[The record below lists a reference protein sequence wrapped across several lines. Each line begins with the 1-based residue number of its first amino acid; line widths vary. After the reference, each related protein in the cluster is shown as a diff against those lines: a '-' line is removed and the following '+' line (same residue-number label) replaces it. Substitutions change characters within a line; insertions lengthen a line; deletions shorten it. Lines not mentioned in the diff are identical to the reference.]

1 MAGFNPDEY
10 FNDRIAADLLY
21 KGDKQGAL
29 SKYDEILRASAEKQ
43 VALNELSSRL
53 QAQSNSFAGSVIP
66 SDPHGVIGS
75 GLDKLARFGSTS
87 FRMAGEALSTPF
99 VSQLALDQAS
109 VPERA
114 IEAYNNKLG
123 NKATPEDL
131 SVLQQDQGNVLGI
144 SPQLPV
150 AVNAIKGIANL
161 AAQTFGKPLSNEQ
174 AIERQQ
180 ANIDAIMALKR
191 AGDKSHW
198 VDPTRTTEHHNQ
210 IKGAWNNNVNQV
222 EEGGRKI
229 LDGDL
234 SGVVDAFAGWGN
246 MGFDAAKAIVTNPV
260 ANALLVADQVPQIAL
275 GLATGG
281 AGMAV
286 TNAGYA
292 GQYYAE
298 GIQNYRDANNGA
310 MPPEAKRREIAAWAG
325 SLAAAEQVGDATLL
339 KSVLPKKALASE
351 ALDTTTSGFKD
362 SLLNIGK
369 TGGKNFVT
377 EGATEGYQTFAE
389 GQALG
394 KPVTGA
400 DIFAGAVSGGI
411 AGGGISSSFRA
422 LQEVAGATPEIL
434 ERLKAQEAEQNAFN
448 ERVKTNDVSTLVDSA
463 ADTYNPLEAVRVLT
477 GNAQLADTPYE
488 AKVENLKQAGSV
500 IAELDNQITV
510 NVLAYDL
517 LTNPESKL
525 AELTTQLPALKEQL
539 ANTTP
544 EEAGYE
550 KLRNQVLS
558 AEKAIEVGSS
568 KDSLKALDKDTRVL
582 ENQLTEARQINTV
595 LNKEVAK
602 SELKQDTTNHYE
614 IAKKAV
620 DLKDTAAVETAQKSI
635 QILINRSMTSSD
647 ESSALS
653 IDQANELALDLRNGL
668 TTPQRDYLRAFSQSR
683 IKQNEL
689 QTISSVKSEIYNG
702 SPATPTRERQ
712 LGIADYKRDIDSA
725 LASGDQGFASK
736 RLEMLER
743 FAAGHSDK
751 ATVVADAWADAVKHK
766 RSVQVVMDGGK
777 WRIVKPSE
785 PRFSKSEM
793 TANAGY
799 TAHPDSQES
808 KRIAETIPVEAAALR
823 AVYAEKKAAYGLRF
837 DIAPDATT
845 SELLDTADGI
855 GSTPVTQAVDAPV
868 AAETTVDES
877 KKQVSTTIVAHPSSG
892 YRARTQHNA
901 DSAGLTVAMAVDFE
915 TAGEKLT
922 RNVAGDKYLSI
933 PLLEVTSEKAGLRV
947 AKAMRQR
954 DTTTLNVAGNGIY
967 TLRQYHIDQNDVN
980 QHVYEVIRHAHEL
993 RPITKIV
1000 TGGQTGV
1007 DIAGAIAAKK
1017 LGIPLVVTMP
1027 KGFVQRGVDKK
1038 DVQHTVED
1046 IQKQIDDGADALG
1059 SISKVKVAETTAT
1072 SVGEAVAPVA
1082 GVVEAATPI
1091 NQPKENLNGTQT
1103 TETEQTETQ
1112 ESEAETEP
1120 VNFEEG
1126 EQGELWETEGK
1137 IAKLHSE
1144 IDKTEDDLK
1153 AAQKSKKKIKSLSLW
1168 TTLKHSLSDRDLSEL
1183 FGSDKKRYSLL
1194 KNKKANPEA
1203 NVLLSMV
1210 SDGALDAFL
1219 PPSLSAEMQYEN
1231 GDKEQEAFNYIV
1243 NKLTNKNYLTYE
1255 AEAALRSVDVSIED
1269 MEAHLDYLIKELED
1283 VLLTKDGETSETA
1296 DSAGNTEEDTDTAST
1311 EATGD
1316 TDASSTEEATETPT
1330 EEVKEKTPKPDAPG
1344 TLSLFAK
1351 FQEKLEG
1358 TPNEFYRKI
1367 NLVAQYLKQ
1376 TKLVDGAKTQKA
1388 LLEVKDFLTTWH
1400 TSKDRNFIQSLLG
1413 KIELTPEQLRALK
1426 NFKDTVYG
1434 VQKDGQIHGGWITG
1448 LTEAFSKRIVLD
1460 DAGYKAWQ
1468 ESQKAKKAATT
1479 EQGKKVVAR
1488 DKGSELVTSDS
1499 YSMKDM
1505 MQYLYQEDSA
1515 KADTEE
1521 NVKAAI
1527 MVAAYQW
1534 IVDAKGGLK
1543 FKNREEL
1550 LDMHQ
1555 HQKNVRITREGYKA
1569 LSEMTTF
1576 KDTAIHSMGK
1586 SIVQALGITN
1596 RGDDTPMNLLP
1607 MLESALGSHALALL
1621 QREGLVTLEVRN
1633 VEIINSYFYTVKNG
1647 ETQAAKALPE
1657 NVTEWSTVQYVKL
1670 VNDPKDGNFA
1680 LGEQIKTANQG
1691 SKDVIGDLFGLEK
1704 STRMPSKEASKF
1716 SQKTTK
1722 GTDQKVP
1729 KIQQEVLDEIQ
1740 QIPHKAIEKM
1750 YDMVQTL
1757 GKEYVLE
1764 IMGYNRVD
1772 EKEQYISNRKG
1783 YKSKNDSLERQ
1794 FDMVM
1799 ELLNTE
1805 GVDSEFFVKAVVWM
1819 NNRGGF
1825 ADQTMN
1831 LQTSKLS
1838 RFLFARPSWNVDIKI
1853 KNKKHM
1859 EEFLVCVAMAL
1870 GSKTDQQPNKQTIA
1884 QEFQE
1889 STALN
1894 PDQSA
1899 YIFKTPSSTDKHIE
1913 SIGFKNPAIMRAV
1926 AAIQQNL
1933 REKGS
1938 ISDGDK
1944 EAIAEVTKGEGMVAL
1959 QALVSYAQY
1968 LNAVEDGKDSFNT
1981 TMLTG
1986 ADGKTN
1992 GPMLTLL
1999 ALGAAGFNI
2008 LNMGGMY
2015 SMLKG
2020 QANHFSEYY
2029 QQKGA
2034 MDLYQSFGMEVLRNI
2049 YNNSDLKSFLPM
2061 IEKITGALDDGEKV
2075 TKAMRNMVKTPI
2087 TAFFFGSSLANSV
2100 SGMQDDFIDMYGAKL
2115 EKLKQK
2121 HKKINNQEEADAF
2134 AQEFQDTINSWN
2146 ELIRVGNDTAR
2157 LISVK
2162 DIDTAL
2168 NTFLTMSQERALR
2181 KAFDEII
2188 GKTVKKTLET
2198 KFQVLIAR
2206 RDAVN
2211 SVIQASYDI
2220 YAIAYEQ
2227 AKAAKIKELM
2237 ASGVLPFVEKK
2248 DGLYPIRDLNF
2259 AEDEQVKKS
2268 IKHLLPVVHT
2278 SYSLLEK
2285 NKKAGIMM
2293 AKSGL
2298 DKGEGDTYESTAAID
2313 FGGNTNVAAMR
2324 STAEV
2329 YGMTSPGVAGIPYL
2343 THALDS
2349 SNMHYAM
2356 KEVKES
2362 LNNHDE
2368 ISHSVAHIAKAA
2380 RAINKATVDMLLEY
2394 SPAREALNTLGS
2406 SIMGLAKSVAKG
2418 TIAPETVLTIL
2429 EGWADNHND
2438 RNPNNQVTWMS
2449 VGKRLLTN
2457 ATHHAYNGDKQR
2469 LSNIA
2474 EMKVMDQYTWEG
2486 GSYVVSEKV
2495 RKTAKK
2501 YLSELEKRINPDLL
2515 ASLDAII
2522 EAAERA
2528 DPASAVFTKVSSAVT
2543 ADDRGETTD
2552 VIDKLENTN
2561 QLGLNGVEVAVA
2573 ANDLKEQLPQV
2584 AEALQQ
2590 NQNVVETIN
2599 DMNGAD
2605 KAEAIQELS
2614 QASEKAKVKSTPF
2627 GELGKSGVAS
2637 DARLLALFADGK
2649 PVQAKAML
2657 QWLEA
2662 NSVNPFYRKLASALK
2677 ALEQKSKTSVTL
2689 KMVTKDSKESDVLA
2703 LPTNDARGWFIAA
2716 KQAGNER
2723 KEIYVLSPDYK
2734 HSGLTEELVLH
2745 EIFHAVLG
2753 GVIERAKNN
2762 PIKNDPAKKLVNEL
2776 EALMDKAKTL
2786 VGKTKKFLPAVSD
2799 IHEFI
2804 SWGMTNQ
2811 DFQKEILMKLEVEK
2825 RGAFQNKLLNGM
2837 ALFITKVT
2845 GLLFGTLNPTEK
2857 DVGGMSYFVSS
2868 VTGLMNDASLNGMD
2882 YVVEQNRS
2890 MASTTGTR
2898 YSTTDLFEALA
2909 PKVSSEFATSL
2920 KGLLSD
2926 IVEKIH
2932 GPNGTFK
2939 ESVMKDT
2946 SKDALSIFV
2955 DSLYSGNAPFA
2966 SELFVSN
2973 LKISDQEAFVAQ
2985 QVEAAVST
2993 ALNHVGGPT
3002 WTVRRELTELY
3013 EEMKAKIK
3021 PANFYKGDY
3030 SKATAF
3036 EKEVAQKQW
3045 NAIFNNVQLSADGKS
3060 NHLAKFAALGLG
3072 HEQFSNMLKVPTTKA
3087 DPVFKDKT
3095 ALGVMK
3101 RLFGKILNAIND
3113 RITRTFKGQ
3122 QADEK
3127 LKSLMQTLVQIEGKR
3142 VEALNRN
3149 DLSWMDKLDDLLT
3162 EKRDG
3167 VRKNLHTFV
3176 NSGWGKQ
3183 NKNLYVSTAAHIVD
3197 AYASPGRV
3205 KALFENIDYLRN
3217 EHNAGLQGV
3226 SAGIF
3231 NEMKGYK
3238 EFLQKLLR
3246 TSKQHQS
3253 LRQNIKEMT
3262 NSAVLATFAEDG
3274 TYLSDEQKSAVTA
3287 VLVRSGAHVLM
3298 DDFDMAGLAKLTSSE
3313 QDLNQA
3319 ISAYE
3324 AKLGKFKSEYSK
3336 FFINQAN
3343 ALGYELVTGKVTIE
3357 WLLRNASNIAH
3368 MYGSPFEGKLTPAEH
3383 AEATKVIDKL
3393 ASLYALK
3400 YSSVND
3406 KNLVNEVFT
3415 KENAREKDNNGLKA
3429 VLLTHKDLDKQSLE
3443 RLFKDSPALMIKGYT
3458 SEIYN
3463 QNTKIET
3470 ATKEEG
3476 QHLVMQGYR
3485 LESAVPRDPLDPYG
3499 ETKYMYVLRD
3509 GGLAPWLSGILSMT
3523 SMKAKGSKHH
3533 STKNA
3538 RMTSYMANLKSGG
3551 MQQLHTMTNFD
3562 PTKVTT
3568 TYTVPVLNAMGQG
3581 VNFAY
3586 LMQTDTKDNLL
3597 ERDNR
3602 FDSVLGAHASSIF
3615 DKEATP
3621 KQNRVAVEKL
3631 YEEFQSEY
3639 VKQPKA
3645 FLEVSAESPDAE
3657 LRDIYRMLPQSTKDA
3672 IKEVWGSD
3680 KMLVR
3685 SDAINITFGY
3695 RKWSVSTIFDKA
3707 EEDRNYLENAFV
3719 WFTERVLKQYG
3730 KVRLNMN
3737 DDEAEMYSKQ
3747 GAIKIRRAENVWQAL
3762 VKEVKDIL
3770 IVKSGITLLGNEI
3783 SNKTLLWLYK
3793 VPVKDI
3799 LMNTKIAWEAGEEYL
3814 RKNREL
3820 FTLQAHLDRGYLIG
3834 NTADIEAE
3842 IASLKDELARNPVK
3856 PLIDSGLMP
3865 SIVEDLAD
3873 QEDIYSRKSQFVK
3886 DTEALV
3892 RKVNPH
3898 VRSVAKQIYMAKDTT
3913 SYRTM
3918 SHLTQLSDFTARYVL
3933 YQHLINRKEETMTHE
3948 EAIQEASEAFV
3959 NYDIPMHK
3967 TLQYMDDMGFILF
3980 TKYFL
3985 RIQKI
3990 IRDRFIEAP
3999 GRFAALVTAQG
4010 YFSELESVV
4019 NSSMFTRIGNNP
4031 VTTGAFNYFFVWDDL
4046 LPIKLITGI
4055 FK

>member
-75 GLDKLARFGSTS
+75 GLDGLARFGSTS

-114 IEAYNNKLG
+114 VQAYNNKLS

-180 ANIDAIMALKR
+180 ANIEAIMALKR

-292 GQYYAE
+292 GQHYAE

-325 SLAAAEQVGDATLL
+325 SLAVAEQAGDSTLL

-369 TGGKNFVT
+369 AGGKGFVT

-411 AGGGISSSFRA
+411 AGGGISSGFRA

-434 ERLKAQEAEQNAFN
+434 ERLKAQEAEQNAFA

-463 ADTYNPLEAVRVLT
+463 ADTYNPLEAVRVLK
-477 GNAQLADTPYE
+477 GNAQLAETPHE
-488 AKVENLKQAGSV
+488 AKVENLKQASSI

-544 EEAGYE
+544 EEAGYA

-582 ENQLTEARQINTV
+582 ENQLTEARKINST
-595 LNKEVAK
+595 LNDEIAK
-602 SELKQDTTNHYE
+602 SESKQDSASHFE

-620 DLKDTAAVETAQKSI
+620 DLKDTAAVEAAQKSI
-635 QILINRSMTSSD
+635 QILINRSMASADSS
-647 ESSALS
+647 STLS
-653 IDQANELALDLRNGL
+653 IEQANELALDLRNGL
-668 TTPQRDYLRAFSQSR
+668 TTPQRDYLRAFSKSR

-712 LGIADYKRDIDSA
+712 LGIADYKRDLDSA
-725 LASGDQGFASK
+725 FVAGDQNFASK

-751 ATVVADAWADAVKHK
+751 ATVVAAAWADAVKHR

-808 KRIAETIPVEAAALR
+808 RRIAETIPVEAAALR

-837 DIAPDATT
+837 DIAPAV
-845 SELLDTADGI
+845 
-855 GSTPVTQAVDAPV
+855 TPVAQTPAAPV
-868 AAETTVDES
+868 ASIQE
-877 KKQVSTTIVAHPSSG
+877 IV
-892 YRARTQHNA
+892 
-901 DSAGLTVAMAVDFE
+901 
-915 TAGEKLT
+915 
-922 RNVAGDKYLSI
+922 
-933 PLLEVTSEKAGLRV
+933 
-947 AKAMRQR
+947 
-954 DTTTLNVAGNGIY
+954 TTTLKNTTRNNRLTGIVADPVAQDLLGNKSLPAALNLLSAEGLTSVAGVLGSGAGSIVLDTNLGALRMGVGPLENPVVSPNVNQVIKSGVVNGI
-967 TLRQYHIDQNDVN
+967 R
-980 QHVYEVIRHAHEL
+980 YEVFPKADTSN
-993 RPITKIV
+993 ITDKDV
-1000 TGGQTGV
+1000 ADMT
-1007 DIAGAIAAKK
+1007 ASLAAEGLVFSDPGTDN
-1017 LGIPLVVTMP
+1017 LGRVNGKLVV
-1027 KGFVQRGVDKK
+1027 
-1038 DVQHTVED
+1038 
-1046 IQKQIDDGADALG
+1046 IDSG
-1059 SISKVKVAETTAT
+1059 SISKAKVAETTAT

-1082 GVVEAATPI
+1082 GVVEAAAPI
-1091 NQPKENLNGTQT
+1091 NQLKENLNVTQAI
-1103 TETEQTETQ
+1103 EAKQAETQ
-1112 ESEAETEP
+1112 GSETTAEQSPTISNTVEP
-1120 VNFEEG
+1120 VIEEDADLSDLRNAI
-1126 EQGELWETEGK
+1126 QQELDLDLNIKNLGDD
-1137 IAKLHSE
+1137 IAK
-1144 IDKTEDDLK
+1144 TTGDLK
-1153 AAQKSKKKIKSLSLW
+1153 EVQKSKKKIKSVSLW
-1168 TTLKHSLSDRDLSEL
+1168 SALKHSLSEKDLSEI
-1183 FGSDKKRYSLL
+1183 FSSDKKRYNLL
-1194 KNKKANPEA
+1194 KNKNAKPDS
-1203 NVLLSMV
+1203 NVLLAMV
-1210 SDGALDAFL
+1210 SSGDLDLFL
-1219 PPSLSAEMQYEN
+1219 PPSLSADMQKAN
-1231 GDKEQEAFNYIV
+1231 GTEEEAYQAIV
-1243 NKLTNKNYLTYE
+1243 EKLKAQNYLTDE
-1255 AEAALRSVDVSIED
+1255 ANNALKEVGLSIEQLED
-1269 MEAHLDYLIKELED
+1269 HLDYLTEELKNAFFA
-1283 VLLTKDGETSETA
+1283 KDGQTSETT
-1296 DSAGNTEEDTDTAST
+1296 DSTRDAEKDTDTAAK
-1311 EATGD
+1311 EADGD
-1316 TDASSTEEATETPT
+1316 TASSNTEEATEAST

-1344 TLSLFAK
+1344 TLGLFAK

-1358 TPNEFYRKI
+1358 TANEFYRKI

-1400 TSKDRNFIQSLLG
+1400 TSKDTNFIQSLLG
-1413 KIELTPEQLRALK
+1413 KIELTPEQLRVLK

-1434 VQKDGQIHGGWITG
+1434 VQKDGQIYGGWITG

-1468 ESQKAKKAATT
+1468 ESQKAAKAATT
-1479 EQGKKVVAR
+1479 EQGKRVVAR
-1488 DKGSELVTSDS
+1488 DKGSELVTPDS

-1633 VEIINSYFYTVKNG
+1633 VEVINSYFYTVKNG

-1657 NVTEWSTVQYVKL
+1657 NVTERSTVQYVKL

-1729 KIQQEVLDEIQ
+1729 KLQQEVLDEIQ

-1799 ELLNTE
+1799 ELLDTE

-1933 REKGS
+1933 KQKGS

-1999 ALGAAGFNI
+1999 ALGAAGFRM

-2034 MDLYQSFGMEVLRNI
+2034 MDLYQSFGMDVLRNI

-2220 YAIAYEQ
+2220 YAVAYEQ

-2248 DGLYPIRDLNF
+2248 DGLYPLRDLNF

-2298 DKGEGDTYESTAAID
+2298 DKGEGDSYNSTAAID
-2313 FGGNTNVAAMR
+2313 FGGDTNVAEMR

-2368 ISHSVAHIAKAA
+2368 ISHGVAHIAKAA

-2394 SPAREALNTLGS
+2394 SPAREALKTLGF
-2406 SIMGLAKSVAKG
+2406 SIMGLAQSVAKG
-2418 TIAPETVLTIL
+2418 TIAPETARTIL
-2429 EGWADNHND
+2429 QAWADNHND
-2438 RNPNNQVTWMS
+2438 RNPNNRVTWRT

-2486 GSYVVSEKV
+2486 GSYVVSERV
-2495 RKTAKK
+2495 HKTAKK
-2501 YLSELEKRINPDLL
+2501 YLSELENKINPDLL
-2515 ASLDAII
+2515 ASLNAII
-2522 EAAERA
+2522 EAASSVEA
-2528 DPASAVFTKVSSAVT
+2528 APTEVSSAVT

-2552 VIDKLENTN
+2552 VIDKLENTK

-2614 QASEKAKVKSTPF
+2614 QASEKAKAKSTPF
-2627 GELGKSGVAS
+2627 GELGKSGVES
-2637 DARLLALFADGK
+2637 DPRLLALFNDDFPLSAHLALK
-2649 PVQAKAML
+2649 
-2657 QWLEA
+2657 WLEA
-2662 NSVNPFYRKLASALK
+2662 NTANPFYKKMASALK
-2677 ALEQKSKTSVTL
+2677 AIAQKQNSDIL
-2689 KMVTKDSKESDVLA
+2689 IKMVTKDSKESDVLA

-2811 DFQKEILMKLEVEK
+2811 DFQKEILMKLEVDK

-3030 SKATAF
+3030 SKATTF

-3087 DPVFKDKT
+3087 EPVFKDKT

-3197 AYASPGRV
+3197 TYASPGRV

-3262 NSAVLATFAEDG
+3262 NSSVLATFAEDG

-3319 ISAYE
+3319 ISSYE

-3383 AEATKVIDKL
+3383 AEATEVIDKL

-3463 QNTKIET
+3463 QHTKIET

-3509 GGLAPWLSGILSMT
+3509 GGLAPWLSGIMSMT
-3523 SMKAKGSKHH
+3523 SMKSKGSKHH
-3533 STKNA
+3533 STKND
-3538 RMTSYMANLKSGG
+3538 RMTSFMTYLKSGG

-3645 FLEVSAESPDAE
+3645 FLEVSAESPDEE
-3657 LRDIYRMLPQSTKDA
+3657 LRNIYRMLPQSTKDA

-3898 VRSVAKQIYMAKDTT
+3898 VRDVAKQLYMAKDTT

-4010 YFSELESVV
+4010 YFSELDSVV

-4031 VTTGAFNYFFVWDDL
+4031 LTTGAFNYPFVLDDL
-4046 LPIKLITGI
+4046 LPIKAITGI